1 MGEVIMLAN
10 NDNHVAGY
18 IPKWVR
24 ALVDETVDAADTH
37 AWASPRPAAV
47 LLLDIAGFT
56 EITNQFA
63 QDADRG
69 AEHLSELLNDCFA
82 ILTDVVEAF
91 GGDIVAFTGDGFL
104 VVWDAGD
111 RVQSTHIAAQC
122 ALALR
127 EAMDQWAQLS
137 NSGIRQRISVD
148 VGTVYYCRLGGHGGV
163 WRYAVVGTPF
173 DNVGV
178 AYRKSGIGEVA
189 LCESA
194 WRVLAD
200 HCNCEEGQGVFRLNR
215 LNSKLEV
222 APAPQTLRADSARL
236 QGLLPKVVIDRLRM
250 GSTKWLAEFRNVSVL
265 CISFLGAT
273 VNETLVEFLQPCIS
287 LVQRTASRF
296 EGTIFTVS
304 MDDKGICVALVFG
317 APPLAHEDDAL
328 RAIEAA
334 LAIHEELKRLSI
346 SASIGIGSGR
356 LFCGDYGGRSRRE
369 YGVLGPAI
377 NMAARLMEIA
387 DGEILCGAATAEAV
401 RDRVSFV
408 LLQPQH
414 VKGRSAPIQ
423 TFRPVRMLSR
433 QQVRYA
439 GEMIGRDEER
449 CALREKL
456 AAARTGTGG
465 FVLVQGEPG
474 IGKSR
479 LLSDLAEF
487 AQDEGIRIARGYA
500 SAIDRSTPYFAWR
513 QVLSALIEP
522 ELASGDR
529 LSQYHLAERFQH
541 DTTLVSW
548 LPLLRDVL
556 PIALTETPLTVRIT
570 GAARAASIEALF
582 VELLRS
588 PVSPRAIILE
598 DLHWFDE
605 ASLSML
611 KGILRRSPQL
621 LVVASRRSPGPY
633 FASETRAGNEGVLE
647 INLGQL
653 PPDAVAEIAK
663 RRLRATQ
670 LSPALTSF
678 VQTRTDG
685 NPFYCEEF
693 VSALRDAGAISVERG
708 VGGLN
713 AGSPGSARMILPA
726 SLEGVIV
733 ARVDVLRPDEQ
744 LLLKASSAVG
754 GPFTAELLRSVY
766 PADVPLHD
774 IRAMLDGLVARELLR
789 IVRTRAGSEYQFRHA
804 VSEEVT
810 YNLLSF
816 AQRQLL
822 HAAIATA
829 FEKDHAG
836 RLEPLF
842 GQLARHWEFAGE
854 KLRAIEYLERAA
866 EQALRS
872 HANHDAIQY
881 VDRAFELSDGGL
893 SKDGNLRFARWET
906 LLGDAYNELAD
917 FDRSLPHYERA
928 LTLLGQRIA
937 RKPSERAI
945 GLITHVTE
953 QAWLRLASPRLVRLK
968 PVDQETS
975 HRVAH
980 VRERL
985 AERHFFRNESTA
997 VLDETLAAVN
1007 FAERGGAVTE
1017 VISGYSALAI
1027 GLGMSGLLR
1036 PARFYRDRAM
1046 SLAGQFEPT
1055 PEAARAYMLAAVL
1068 EYGLG
1073 GWEESERFAK
1083 RSLSLYRQLGDRAR
1097 ARTVLTVLASGC
1109 ILRGDIDEADRLQR
1123 EASEDVELETLQ
1135 GTAWRLAAKV
1145 MISTI
1150 RGRVEPDDL
1159 QQLSE
1164 IGDAK
1169 LVSGD
1174 QLLCLGTLAAGYL
1187 QCDAVS
1193 KALIAADRGLGLLR
1207 DTGILWGNYIYGASG
1222 VIEVYLACWAMKTSS
1237 AVSEADVRN
1246 KALLACECARR
1257 STRHSPVCRPRALL
1271 LSGRAASLSGKSSRA
1286 RKLWT
1291 DVAAS
1296 AEKLH
1301 LRRERALALYEIGRA
1316 TDSRDPCRRSSLS
1329 RAAEIFEAI
1338 GADADLAATRLA
1350 LSS

>member
-1 MGEVIMLAN
+1 MGVVIVLAN
-10 NDNHVAGY
+10 NDNDVAAY
-18 IPKWVR
+18 VPKWIR
-24 ALVDETVDAADTH
+24 TFVDEPVDAADTH

-56 EITNQFA
+56 EITDQFA

-82 ILTDVVEAF
+82 VLTDVVEAF

-111 RVQSTHIAAQC
+111 RARATHIAAQC

-127 EAMDQWAQLS
+127 ETMDGWAQSS

-148 VGTVYYCRLGGHGGV
+148 VGTVYYCRLGGHGGA
-163 WRYAVVGTPF
+163 WRYAVVGAPF

-178 AYRKSGIGEVA
+178 AYRKSGIGEIT

-194 WRVLAD
+194 WRLLAD
-200 HCNCEEGQGVFRLNR
+200 HCDCEGDQGVFRLNG

-222 APAPQTLRADSARL
+222 APSPQIPTTESARL
-236 QGLLPKVVIDRLRM
+236 QSLLPRVVIDRLRM

-265 CISFLGAT
+265 CIGFLGVT
-273 VNETLVEFLQPCIS
+273 FNETLVEFLQPCVS
-287 LVQRTASRF
+287 LVQRTASRL
-296 EGTIFTVS
+296 EGAIFGVG
-304 MDDKGICVALVFG
+304 MDDKGIHVALVFG

-328 RAIEAA
+328 RAVEAG

-346 SASIGIGSGR
+346 GASIGISSGR
-356 LFCGDYGGRSRRE
+356 LFCGDYGGRSRRD
-369 YGVLGPAI
+369 YGMLGPAI
-377 NMAARLMEIA
+377 NTAARLMEIA
-387 DGEILCGAATAEAV
+387 DGEVLCDAATAEAV
-401 RDRVSFV
+401 RGRVSFV

-423 TFRPVRMLSR
+423 TCRPVGMLRR

-439 GEMIGRDEER
+439 GEMIGRDAER
-449 CALREKL
+449 RALRGKL
-456 AAARTGTGG
+456 AEARTGTGG

-479 LLSDLAEF
+479 LLSDLVEF
-487 AQDEGIRIARGYA
+487 AQDEGVPIACGYA

-513 QVLSALIEP
+513 QVLAALIEP
-522 ELASGDR
+522 DLASGDR
-529 LSQYHLAERFQH
+529 LSRHLTERLQH
-541 DTTLVSW
+541 DPTLVSW

-556 PIALTETPLTVRIT
+556 PIALTETPLTARIA

-588 PVSPRAIILE
+588 PTSPRAIIFE

-611 KGILRRSPQL
+611 KGVLRRLPQL

-633 FASETRAGNEGVLE
+633 FASETRAGGEGGLE

-653 PPDAVAEIAK
+653 PSDEVAEIAK
-663 RRLRATQ
+663 RRLRATR
-670 LSPALTSF
+670 LSLALASF
-678 VQTRTDG
+678 IQTRTGG

-693 VSALRDAGAISVERG
+693 VSAMRDAGAISVERG
-708 VGGLN
+708 MGWLN
-713 AGSPGSARMILPA
+713 AEFPGSAKMILPA
-726 SLEGVIV
+726 SLESVIV
-733 ARVDVLRPDEQ
+733 ARVDVLPPEEQ
-744 LLLKASSAVG
+744 LLLKVSSAVG
-754 GPFTAELLRSVY
+754 GPFAAELLQSVY

-789 IVRTRAGSEYQFRHA
+789 VVGTCTGSEYEFRHA
-804 VSEEVT
+804 VTEEVT

-829 FEKDHAG
+829 LEKDHAG
-836 RLEPLF
+836 RLEPLC
-842 GQLARHWEFAGE
+842 GQLARHWELAGE

-872 HANHDAIQY
+872 HANRDAIQY
-881 VDRAFELSDGGL
+881 IGRAFELSDGGL
-893 SKDGNLRFARWET
+893 SGDGNARFSRWET
-906 LLGDAYNELAD
+906 LLGDAYTELAD

-928 LTLLGQRIA
+928 LTLVGQRIA
-937 RKPSERAI
+937 RKPSERRI
-945 GLITHVTE
+945 DLIAHVAE
-953 QAWLRLASPRLVRLK
+953 QAWLRLAPPRLVRRKL
-968 PVDQETS
+968 VDLETS

-1046 SLAGQFEPT
+1046 SLAGRFGPT
-1055 PEAARAYMLAAVL
+1055 PEAARAYMLSAVL

-1083 RSLSLYRQLGDRAR
+1083 QSLSLYRQLGDRAR

-1123 EASEDVELETLQ
+1123 ENSEDVELETLQ

-1150 RGRVEPDDL
+1150 RGRVETDDL

-1169 LVSGD
+1169 LVSAD

-1187 QCDAVS
+1187 QRDAIS
-1193 KALIAADRGLGLLR
+1193 KALIAADRGLVLLR

-1222 VIEVYLACWAMKTSS
+1222 VIEVYLACWAMKPLS
-1237 AVSEADVRN
+1237 AVSQADVRN

-1257 STRHSPVCRPRALL
+1257 ATRHSPVCRPRALL
-1271 LSGRAASLSGKSSRA
+1271 LSGRAASLSGKSGRA

-1316 TDSRDPCRRSSLS
+1316 TDSDDPRRRSNLS
-1329 RAAEIFEAI
+1329 RAAEIFEAM
-1338 GADADLAATRLA
+1338 GADADLAAARVA
-1350 LSS
+1350 LSA